1 MSDEN
6 RITSVETL
14 DAEQLMCTVE
24 QAAAALGIGR
34 TTAYELIR
42 TRKLHAV
49 HIGRSCRV
57 SRAELSRFVSR
68 MEDEQHPI
76 RPKRSRQQPTT
87 STEPDQP
94 TLF

>member
-1 MSDEN
+1 MSDGS
-6 RITSVETL
+6 RMTSVETL

-24 QAAAALGIGR
+24 QAAAALRIGR

-42 TRKLHAV
+42 ERKLHAV
-49 HIGRSCRV
+49 HIGRSCRI

-68 MEDEQHPI
+68 IEDEQHPPKPK
-76 RPKRSRQQPTT
+76 PKRPATGV
-87 STEPDQP
+87 EPDQP